1 MPYFWCHYDLF
12 GIPLLKIA
20 VFQNTSTFLSQ
31 AKGQPHLCSL
41 LLLGDRQG
49 ADTKVAGRPCLAVQ
63 GQGDSSKIDKYVTIF
78 TCHPCLL
85 WRARRPARRYC
96 SGYSRLFC
104 SLGKQL
110 ASLLLER
117 RRQGQEHHRDE
128 VSWDEIIYNYVMLR
142 SILTA
147 FKDVFIETSNHFPSL
162 RNSYFSRT
170 YQDVFLEYLYGS
182 LRRKRS
188 CTSEERRVFSPTGRA
203 KIGAIAKN
211 RPKNAL
217 SFVQWRLLHGKVFCV
232 LLTSRKKFNQK
243 SWINTIYAYKEFLIL
258 GNCFTVVKVL

>member
-1 MPYFWCHYDLF
+1 MSVHSWVFSLKKNVHNIFPRSLAMPYFWCHYDLF

-78 TCHPCLL
+78 TCRPCLL
-85 WRARRPARRYC
+85 WRARRPARRCC

-117 RRQGQEHHRDE
+117 QRQGQEHRRDE
-128 VSWDEIIYNYVMLR
+128 VSWNEIIYNYVMLR

-147 FKDVFIETSNHFPSL
+147 FTDVFIETSNHFPSW

-170 YQDVFLEYLYGS
+170 YQDVFVEYLYGS
-182 LRRKRS
+182 LRSKRS
-188 CTSEERRVFSPTGRA
+188 CTSEEFFAHWAR
-203 KIGAIAKN
+203 KN
-211 RPKNAL
+211 WRSSKTSTKKCP
-217 SFVQWRLLHGKVFCV
+217 SFVR
-232 LLTSRKKFNQK
+232 
-243 SWINTIYAYKEFLIL
+243 
-258 GNCFTVVKVL
+258 